1 MDNGLR
7 ELDDM
12 SQVFFL
18 FWKGDKMDKKFIII
32 GISSIILVAIMLLT
46 CPKEADFQKHL
57 EDKYSIVCNEVDFHC
72 TQKKDQK
79 EEKMEFVSKDVR
91 NGVFFIKIEQ
101 TFQTETE
108 KKKTYS
114 AIGVLGMFLFSSEK
128 TF

>member
-1 MDNGLR
+1 M
-7 ELDDM
+7 
-12 SQVFFL
+12 
-18 FWKGDKMDKKFIII
+18 KKNFILVGI
-32 GISSIILVAIMLLT
+32 GSIIFVAILLLT

-57 EDKYSIVCNEVDFHC
+57 EDKYSIVCNEVDFSC

-79 EEKMEFVSKDVR
+79 DEKMEFVSKDVR

-114 AIGVLGMFLFSSEK
+114 AVGILGMFLFSSEK